1 MNGSWPSSPRHV
13 EAAMPA
19 QLREHELLVQLLAL
33 QGTSPTCVSRED
45 WRALAACA
53 GRANVIPALYSA
65 VRGRSDV
72 PPDVM
77 DMLSTAHHQALTS
90 NVILLAELDRIL
102 AALTAQAVP
111 VILLKGASFLRH
123 HGWDIGL
130 RSMAD
135 LDLLIRRAD
144 LDRAGQALAEIGFVQ
159 EPGDLAPGFSEAF
172 LGECSF
178 AKSHPRFC
186 RLDLHHRLYVF
197 GRARLENDAVWDR
210 SVPARGAPETV
221 RALSTEDEIH
231 YLAFHLAFHHKGEGL
246 KWLVDLARLVSQHQH
261 SLAWDALLDTADRC
275 RTGLALRAAL
285 EGSAALGAPVPSSVL
300 HSIAHYRPTFGER
313 LFLTLIGDDRFTWH
327 ARTLAVLPSIPG
339 LPRKATYL
347 HAKLFPSPEYAGKAY
362 SADGRYSPGSTA
374 LRMLSLALN
383 CLRGVALVGRALLA
397 PHRDTKGHP
406 STRKR

>member
-1 MNGSWPSSPRHV
+1 
-13 EAAMPA
+13 MPV
-19 QLREHELLVQLLAL
+19 QLREHELLIQLLAL
-33 QGTSPTCVSRED
+33 QGSSPTCISHED
-45 WRALAACA
+45 WRALAASA
-53 GRANVIPALYSA
+53 GRANVIPVLYSA
-65 VRGRSDV
+65 VRSRSDV

-77 DMLSTAHHQALTS
+77 EMLSTAHHQAVTS
-90 NVILLAELDRIL
+90 NVILLAELDRVL
-102 AALTAQAVP
+102 DALTARGVP
-111 VILLKGASFLRH
+111 VILLKGASFIRH
-123 HGWDIGL
+123 HGWDVGL
-130 RSMAD
+130 RTMAD

-144 LDRAGQALAEIGFVQ
+144 LNCARQALAEVGFVQ

-210 SVPARGAPETV
+210 SVPAHGAQQTV

-246 KWLVDLARLVSQHQH
+246 KWLVDLSRLVSQHQH

-285 EGSAALGAPVPSSVL
+285 EGAAVLGAPVPSPIL
-300 HSIAHYRPTFGER
+300 HSLVHYHPTFGER
-313 LFLTLIGDDRFTWH
+313 LFLTLISDERFTWH

-339 LPRKATYL
+339 SRAKATYL
-347 HAKLFPSPEYAGKAY
+347 RAKLFPSPEYAGKAY
-362 SADGRYSPGSTA
+362 SPDGRYSPGKTV

-383 CLRGVALVGRALLA
+383 CLRGVVLMLRSLLA
-397 PHRDTKGHP
+397 PHRDTNGHP